1 MSFKKYGGLNYS
13 AKNNIVQNNYTNA
26 NNLGVMNIVGQPDST
41 IYFESNIVSPVS
53 LFSTMPTMPTIQTQ
67 SQTQPQTITLTQTQ
81 YDEIIT
87 KLNNHDLLLAYLL
100 RENQQLK
107 TQIETLTS
115 Q

>member
-53 LFSTMPTMPTIQTQ
+53 LLSTLPTMPTIQTQ
-67 SQTQPQTITLTQTQ
+67 SQPQTFTLTQTQ

-87 KLNNHDLLLAYLL
+87 KLNNHDLLIAYLL

-107 TQIETLTS
+107 TQIESLTS

>member
-26 NNLGVMNIVGQPDST
+26 NNLGVMNIVGQPDSN
-41 IYFESNIVSPVS
+41 IYFESTIVSPVS
-53 LFSTMPTMPTIQTQ
+53 LLSTLPTIQTQ
-67 SQTQPQTITLTQTQ
+67 IQGQTQSQTITLTQTQ

-107 TQIETLTS
+107 TQMESLTS

>member
-26 NNLGVMNIVGQPDST
+26 NNLSVMNIVGQPDSN

-53 LFSTMPTMPTIQTQ
+53 LLSTLPTIQTQ
-67 SQTQPQTITLTQTQ
+67 AQPQTITITQTQ

-87 KLNNHDLLLAYLL
+87 KLNNHDLLIAYLL

-107 TQIETLTS
+107 TQIETLNNNTLT